1 MFTPYQG
8 RKEGREG
15 GRKGRRE
22 EGKGGRKER
31 LPCKHTFE
39 VFFGCYN
46 LK

>member
-22 EGKGGRKER
+22 EGKEGGER

-46 LK
+46 LQ